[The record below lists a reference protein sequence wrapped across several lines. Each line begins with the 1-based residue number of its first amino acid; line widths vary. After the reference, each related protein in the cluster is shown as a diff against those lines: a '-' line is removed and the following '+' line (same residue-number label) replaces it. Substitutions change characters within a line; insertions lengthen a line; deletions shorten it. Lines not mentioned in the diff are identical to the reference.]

1 MPSVLETPIADV
13 VTETELLVVWQQ
25 PSTRAMI
32 PVGILRFD
40 GETYTF
46 EYLPHV
52 ARVADF
58 RPLLG
63 FRDLTKRYESEELFP
78 LFQERVMD
86 PTRPDFVRVL
96 DELSL
101 DPASATPWEQLVR
114 SGGSSEG
121 DTLQVTP
128 FPRETEEGWTCT
140 ALVAGVRYLAKKTVE
155 TRDGQTHLYS
165 EDELEALLGGLVPG
179 QPLRVLAE
187 VGNDYNTDAQLFF
200 TENGE
205 PIGYVPDWLA
215 KLTAPC
221 LHDGTSVRAVVDR
234 VNGLSAGWHLRVL
247 VTLHVDESFGELQ
260 TRSMTLLGLTDLR
273 A

>member
-1 MPSVLETPIADV
+1 MPSVLEVPTADV

-32 PVGILRFD
+32 PVGILTFD
-40 GETYTF
+40 GGTYAF
-46 EYLPHV
+46 EYLPNV
-52 ARVADF
+52 AQIAEF

-63 FRDLTKRYESEELFP
+63 FRDLTKRYESDELFP
-78 LFQERVMD
+78 LFHERVMD

-128 FPRETEEGWTCT
+128 FPRESAEGWTCT
-140 ALVAGVRYLAKKTVE
+140 ALAAGIRYLAKKTVATTAGP
-155 TRDGQTHLYS
+155 TRLYS
-165 EDELEALLGGLVPG
+165 DLELEAFLGGLVPG
-179 QPLRVLAE
+179 QPLQVIEE
-187 VGNDYNTDAQLFF
+187 VGNDYNAEAQLFF
-200 TENGE
+200 TERDE
-205 PIGYVPDWLA
+205 PVGYVPDWLA

-221 LHDGTSVRAVVDR
+221 LHNGVGVRAVVDR

-247 VTLHVDESFGELQ
+247 VTLHVREPFVDLQ
-260 TRSMTLLGLTDLR
+260 GRFDAVTRSY
-273 A
+273 

>member
-1 MPSVLETPIADV
+1 MPSVLEAPNPDV

-32 PVGILRFD
+32 PVGILTFD
-40 GETYTF
+40 GETYAF
-46 EYLPHV
+46 EYLPNVGHV
-52 ARVADF
+52 AEF

-63 FRDLTKRYESEELFP
+63 FRDLSKRYESGELFP
-78 LFQERVMD
+78 LFHERVMD

-128 FPRETEEGWTCT
+128 LPRESKGGWSCT
-140 ALVAGVRYLAKKTVE
+140 ALAAGVRYLAKKTVR
-155 TRDGQTHLYS
+155 TTAGQTRLYS
-165 EDELEALLGGLVPG
+165 DVALEALLDGLVPG
-179 QPLRVLAE
+179 QPLRIIAE
-187 VGNDYNTDAQLFF
+187 VGNDYNPDAQLFF
-200 TENGE
+200 TEHDD

-221 LHDGTSVRAVVDR
+221 LQDGTSVQAVVER

-247 VTLHVDESFGELQ
+247 VTLQVGESFAGLQ
-260 TRSMTLLGLTDLR
+260 GRIDAATRSY
-273 A
+273 

>member
-1 MPSVLETPIADV
+1 MPSVLEAPIADV
-13 VTETELLVVWQQ
+13 VTQTELLVVWQQ

-32 PVGILRFD
+32 PVGVLTFD
-40 GETYTF
+40 GKTYAY
-46 EYLPHV
+46 EYLPNVAHV
-52 ARVADF
+52 AEF

-63 FRDLTKRYESEELFP
+63 LRDLTKSYKSDELFP
-78 LFQERVMD
+78 LFRERVLD

-128 FPRETEEGWTCT
+128 FPRESAEGWTCT

-155 TRDGQTHLYS
+155 SAEGWTRFYS
-165 EDELEALLGGLVPG
+165 DVELETLVGGLVPG
-179 QPLRVLAE
+179 QPLRVIAE
-187 VGNDYNTDAQLFF
+187 VGNKYNPDAQLFF
-200 TENGE
+200 TADDD
-205 PIGYVPDWLA
+205 PVGYVPDWLA

-221 LHDGTSVRAVVDR
+221 LLGGTNVRAVVDR

-247 VTLHVDESFGELQ
+247 VTLHVSEPFAELENRLDAV
-260 TRSMTLLGLTDLR
+260 TRSY
-273 A
+273 